1 MALKPW
7 YKVVTPREDLR
18 DGKPLDASSLPFTS
32 IRFGTGAPRRSI
44 RTRSASWSEPS

>member
-18 DGKPLDASSLPFTS
+18 EPPSRLAWGARAEGEHGDDEGNLPED
-32 IRFGTGAPRRSI
+32 
-44 RTRSASWSEPS
+44 EPALQE